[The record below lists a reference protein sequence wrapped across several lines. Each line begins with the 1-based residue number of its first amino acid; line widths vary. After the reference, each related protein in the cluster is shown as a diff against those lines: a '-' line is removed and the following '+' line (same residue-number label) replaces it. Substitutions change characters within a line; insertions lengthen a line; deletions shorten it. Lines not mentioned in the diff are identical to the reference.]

1 MSNPST
7 LAELRETL
15 LPLVIANQEGIIT
28 EVNSA
33 FEQLTNWK
41 QAEIKGQMISIILP
55 VYFRDAHHLGF
66 SRFRSTEVAQ
76 VLNHPLELK
85 VITKDNQEI
94 LSEHYIIAEKINGQW
109 FFGATLRPI
118 EI

>member
-15 LPLVIANQEGIIT
+15 LPLVIANQKGIIT

-33 FEQLTNWK
+33 FEELTHWK
-41 QAEIKGQMISIILP
+41 QEEIRGQMISVILP
-55 VYFRDAHHLGF
+55 VYLRDAHHLGF
-66 SRFRSTEVAQ
+66 SRFRSTEIAQ
-76 VLNHPLELK
+76 ILNHPLELK

-94 LSEHYIIAEKINGQW
+94 LSEHYIIAEKIDEQW
-109 FFGATLRPI
+109 FFGATLRPM